1 MPLALNLHC
10 PRCGTILEVKSQALC
25 SLADAHSLKCRPV
38 IDRCG
43 LLVAE
48 HAHTQ
53 TQHKDEYYSVMAR
66 QRRALVRVEDEKL
79 CLTKRVAELEDKELC
94 LTKRVTELTTRVE
107 MMETSG
113 ATIVSLQNENA
124 ALRAECHRLRA
135 MNTPANQTRHSL
147 VRALRCIVAT
157 PARRRKLLALLHP
170 DFLKDPALCAH
181 AKVVREAVELG

>member
-25 SLADAHSLKCRPV
+25 SLAEAHSLKCRPV

-79 CLTKRVAELEDKELC
+79 RLSKQVAELTARLE
-94 LTKRVTELTTRVE
+94 T
-107 MMETSG
+107 METSG